1 MKIAVA
7 TMDGSS
13 VSQHFGQ
20 SRGFIVFEVDGQ
32 QIKSCEVRNGDSTP
46 HNEGVCNG
54 EVHNH
59 DGKSGMLAGCD
70 VMICGGMGAGA
81 ANAVQQMGVR
91 PVIVPG
97 VPSAEQA
104 VALFVEGKIDSAAV
118 SLCNCHH

>member
-7 TMDGSS
+7 TVDGAS

-20 SRGFIVFEVDGQ
+20 SRGFIVFEMDGQ
-32 QIKSCEVRNGDSTP
+32 QIKARELRSGDSTP
-46 HNEGVCNG
+46 HNDGVCHG
-54 EVHNH
+54 EAPKQ
-59 DGKSGMLAGCD
+59 GGMAGMLSGCD
-70 VMICGGMGAGA
+70 VLICGGMGAGA
-81 ANAVQQMGVR
+81 ANAVEQMGIR
-91 PVIVPG
+91 AVIVPG

>member
-20 SRGFIVFEVDGQ
+20 SRGFIVFEMDGQ
-32 QIKSCEVRNGDSTP
+32 QIKSRELRSGNSTP
-46 HNEGVCNG
+46 HNDGVCQS
-54 EVHNH
+54 EPHNH
-59 DGKSGMLAGCD
+59 DGMAGMLAGCE

-91 PVIVPG
+91 AVIVPG